1 MFIVVEPHYLW
12 RLHSTTSMQSGLMN
26 DDVQSYRLAAKEK
39 RFSPYAMH
47 GGYIIEMIELL
58 RMIKPIK

>member
-1 MFIVVEPHYLW
+1 
-12 RLHSTTSMQSGLMN
+12 MQSGLMN